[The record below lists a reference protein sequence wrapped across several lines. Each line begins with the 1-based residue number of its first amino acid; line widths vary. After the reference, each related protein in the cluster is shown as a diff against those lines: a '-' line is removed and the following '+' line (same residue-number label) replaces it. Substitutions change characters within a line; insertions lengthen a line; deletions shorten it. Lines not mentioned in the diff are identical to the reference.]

1 MTDYTKHFQTKQ
13 TLQSEPIPGTD
24 QVPNSAGGFTWQL
37 DDWGRLNR
45 FLILGTSGGSYYVG
59 EHELTVENAEA
70 VARCL
75 KEDGLRTV
83 NTIVETS
90 HAGRAPKNDEAL
102 FALAMAAS
110 PKFADASTR
119 KAALVALPKVARIG
133 THLFMFLKFA
143 DALGRGWGRGMRS
156 AVAAW
161 YNDKDADRLAYQVIK
176 YRQRHS
182 WTHRDALR
190 QAHPI
195 ASTEAHNTIYNWI
208 TQSQKYPVPGEVPD
222 LVQAFAEMQD
232 AENER
237 QVEALLSKYP
247 DLPWETIPTQFLK
260 SAQAWGT
267 LLPRLPMTALIR
279 NLGRM
284 SANGLIV
291 PLSEASDIAAE
302 RIVNA
307 EAIRKA
313 RVHPIQ
319 VLAALLTYQAGH
331 GTRGSL
337 TWEPVS
343 QVVDALDAAF
353 YLAFD
358 NVEPSGK
365 RIVLALD
372 VSGSMTNGTI
382 AGIPGLTPRVAS
394 AAMAM
399 VTARVEKQYHV
410 VAFSHEMVPFEVS
423 PRERLDD
430 ICQKA
435 DRLDFGRTDCALPM
449 LWALGYQPVAQ
460 NWYSYKRDK
469 LHRKSDYRK
478 VRDYIV
484 EADAFVIFTD
494 NETWCGSIH
503 PSQALVQYRRETGIA
518 AKLII
523 CGMIA
528 NSFTIADPNDAG
540 MLDVVGF
547 STATP
552 NLVSNFIRGDLG

>member
-1 MTDYTKHFQTKQ
+1 MTDYSRHFQTKQ
-13 TLQSEPIPGTD
+13 TPQSEPIPGTD

-45 FLILGTSGGSYYVG
+45 FLVIGAEGNTLYATEREMTIENAQVVTRCLREDGPR
-59 EHELTVENAEA
+59 TVEIITE
-70 VARCL
+70 
-75 KEDGLRTV
+75 
-83 NTIVETS
+83 IS
-90 HAGRAPKNDEAL
+90 HAGRAPKNDQCL

-110 PKFADASTR
+110 PKFADAPTR
-119 KAALVALPKVARIG
+119 KAALAVLPKVARIG
-133 THLFMFLKFA
+133 THLFLWLKYA
-143 DALGRGWGRGMRS
+143 DALGRGWGRGMRN

-161 YNDKDADRLAYQVIK
+161 YNDKDANRLAYQVIK
-176 YRQRHS
+176 YRQRHG
-182 WTHRDALR
+182 WTHRDVLR
-190 QAHPI
+190 QAHP
-195 ASTEAHNTIYNWI
+195 AAPDKPHQHLYHWL
-208 TQSQKYPVPGEVPD
+208 TQGKAKKQTPS
-222 LVQAFAEMQD
+222 LVGAFEYMQAAEH
-232 AENER
+232 AEI
-237 QVEALLSKYP
+237 VMALLNTYP

-260 SAQAWGT
+260 SAKVWGA
-267 LLPRLPMTALIR
+267 LLPRLPMTALMR

-291 PLSEASDIAAE
+291 PLTEAADIAAE

-307 EAIRKA
+307 EAIHRA

-331 GTRGSL
+331 GARGKL

-365 RIVLALD
+365 RIILALD
-372 VSGSMTNGTI
+372 VSGSMTAGTV
-382 AGIPGLTPRVAS
+382 AGVPGLTPRVAS

-399 VTARVEKQYHV
+399 VTARTEKRHHV
-410 VAFSHEMVPFEVS
+410 VAFSGEMVPFEVS

-430 ICQKA
+430 VCRKA

-449 LWALGYQPVAQ
+449 LWALGYQPMSQDWYGRSVEYQKTHDYVAE
-460 NWYSYKRDK
+460 
-469 LHRKSDYRK
+469 
-478 VRDYIV
+478 V
-484 EADAFVIFTD
+484 DAFVIYTD
-494 NETWCGSIH
+494 SETWCGDIH
-503 PSQALVQYRRETGIA
+503 PSQALAQYRRETGIA
-518 AKLII
+518 AKLIV
-523 CGMIA
+523 CGMVA
-528 NSFTIADPNDAG
+528 NSFTIADPADAG

-552 NLVSNFIRGDLG
+552 NLISNFIRGDLG